1 MALGKRK
8 MNTKKA
14 KPSSKNKKPK
24 QVDASNPSPGRL
36 SSQSTDGDDT
46 KENAALD
53 PGNSSD
59 DQDDK
64 TRTVSDPAVS
74 PATAE
79 DPAAATADKEAAE
92 DLFKGSETVE
102 DSVLDGYYCIQ
113 NMDGFEKWIR
123 ERKSTLCKP
132 PLDPKKKVLVLD
144 LDNTLICR
152 DKHPYEFIVD
162 CNNGCRYPVSIHP
175 ACIAFLHEMKAHYS
189 KIAIYTSSSA
199 VYASKICDKMT
210 TRYLQAYPDNKTPFF
225 TIMSANDCPSVDGMR
240 SKDLLLFGSLEDVV
254 FVDDDPYYSFRSQ
267 NDNVIHVRRY
277 HGEKSQEGGLM
288 AIAPLL
294 TYLSSVKSVPDT
306 MRKLK
311 KVWHNAGLV
320 KIVQCVRGVTC

>member
-24 QVDASNPSPGRL
+24 QVDASNPNPG

-53 PGNSSD
+53 PGKSSD

-79 DPAAATADKEAAE
+79 DPAAATADK

-132 PLDPKKKVLVLD
+132 PLDPKKKYSPRVHCL
-144 LDNTLICR
+144 
-152 DKHPYEFIVD
+152 
-162 CNNGCRYPVSIHP
+162 P
-175 ACIAFLHEMKAHYS
+175 AEVKAHYS
-189 KIAIYTSSSA
+189 MIAIYTSSSA
-199 VYASKICDKMT
+199 VYASKICDKIT

-254 FVDDDPYYSFRSQ
+254 FVDDDPYYSIRSQ

-294 TYLSSVKSVPDT
+294 TYLSSVESVSAT

-320 KIVQCVRGVTC
+320 KVVQCVRGVTC

>member
-1 MALGKRK
+1 
-8 MNTKKA
+8 
-14 KPSSKNKKPK
+14 
-24 QVDASNPSPGRL
+24 
-36 SSQSTDGDDT
+36 
-46 KENAALD
+46 
-53 PGNSSD
+53 
-59 DQDDK
+59 
-64 TRTVSDPAVS
+64 
-74 PATAE
+74 
-79 DPAAATADKEAAE
+79 
-92 DLFKGSETVE
+92 
-102 DSVLDGYYCIQ
+102 
-113 NMDGFEKWIR
+113 MDGFEKWIR

-162 CNNGCRYPVSIHP
+162 CNNGCRYPISIHP

-189 KIAIYTSSSA
+189 MIAIYTSSSA
-199 VYASKICDKMT
+199 VYASKICDKIT

-254 FVDDDPYYSFRSQ
+254 FVDDDPYYSIRSQ

-294 TYLSSVKSVPDT
+294 TYLSSVESVSAT

-320 KIVQCVRGVTC
+320 KVVQCVRGVTC